1 MHQKLVPDPLLI
13 LVNNPKQPMH
23 AINSFE
29 IKIFWKRII
38 KVLKKWTLFFLF
50 FFQTLSLLMCKVI
63 TSKRGLELVATLLRL
78 QSKFREILLLV
89 IYYVIYS
96 GFWVI
101 RKITSA
107 NLCKPIYDIIHQL
120 FHFHF
125 SFWVWKVWIG
135 REKLQKLEYLKNKKS
150 FLGEIKKNFHSF

>member
-1 MHQKLVPDPLLI
+1 MYQKLVPDLLLI
-13 LVNNPKQPMH
+13 LVNNPKQPLH
-23 AINSFE
+23 AVNSFE

-38 KVLKKWTLFFLF
+38 KVLKKWTLFFVSF
-50 FFQTLSLLMCKVI
+50 FFQTLSLLMCKII
-63 TSKRGLELVATLLRL
+63 TSKRGLELVATLFRL
-78 QSKFREILLLV
+78 QSKFREIRLLV
-89 IYYVIYS
+89 LYYVIYS

-101 RKITSA
+101 QKITSA

-135 REKLQKLEYLKNKKS
+135 REKIQKLEYLKKKKS
-150 FLGEIKKNFHSF
+150 FLGEIKKKS

>member
-1 MHQKLVPDPLLI
+1 MYQKLVPDLLLI
-13 LVNNPKQPMH
+13 LVNNPKQPLH
-23 AINSFE
+23 VVNSFE

-38 KVLKKWTLFFLF
+38 KVLKKWTLFFLSF
-50 FFQTLSLLMCKVI
+50 FFQTLSLLMCKII
-63 TSKRGLELVATLLRL
+63 TSKRGLELVATLFRL
-78 QSKFREILLLV
+78 QRKFREIRLLV

-101 RKITSA
+101 QKITSA

-135 REKLQKLEYLKNKKS
+135 REKIQKLEYLKKKKS
-150 FLGEIKKNFHSF
+150 FLGEIKKNHSF